1 MRRLPLRVRLV
12 SGFVLAMLVLLSAA
26 GALVFWR
33 VEGALDRTLSG
44 ELAAQVATV
53 QDSLREHSGE
63 ANGAVADLP
72 AEILAQLVTIDGTV
86 LTSTPTARGR
96 LLLAPSAAATA
107 VRTATTLDPG
117 NYLRGGRGRVRA
129 QTVPLAGGQTAIV
142 TAVSLR
148 QRDETLRE
156 LLAQLVL
163 ANLVALGLASLV
175 GERLARAA
183 LRPVEAYR
191 QRAAQIAGGA
201 AGVRLDVPEAP
212 DDEVT
217 RLGHTLNEMLAT
229 LEESA
234 RAQRQFLA
242 DASHELRSPL
252 TLLSS
257 EVELALR
264 RPRTAEEY
272 ETTLL
277 AVASDTA
284 RLVALADQ
292 LLDLEHATRVAD
304 TPGAYADLVASASD
318 ALARTPLGDR
328 ERTLHAPEAS
338 VLVSV
343 PELEL
348 DQVLRNLLDNAL
360 VHGAGGVTVTISATG
375 DVAVLSVTDEGAG
388 PAVEFVPHAI
398 ERFRRADPAR
408 TTGGNGLGLA
418 LVHQLVTG
426 RGGELRMC
434 LSAQHHHRFAPL
446 RDDVACSHPAAGT
459 TVTVLLPRA

>member
-1 MRRLPLRVRLV
+1 MSRLPLRVRLV
-12 SGFVLAMLVLLSAA
+12 GGFALAMLLLLSAA

-33 VEGALDRTLSG
+33 VEVALDRTLSG
-44 ELAAQVATV
+44 ELTSQVATV
-53 QDSLREHSGE
+53 QDSLREHPGRAE
-63 ANGAVADLP
+63 GAVADLP
-72 AEILAQLVTIDGTV
+72 AGILAQLVTSDGTV
-86 LTSTPTARGR
+86 LASTPVAVGR
-96 LLLAPSAAATA
+96 TLLAPAAAATA

-129 QTVPLAGGQTAIV
+129 RTVPLPDGQSAIV

-163 ANLVALGLASLV
+163 ANLVALGMASLV

-201 AGVRLDVPEAP
+201 AGVRLDVPASP

-217 RLGHTLNEMLAT
+217 RLGHTLNQMLAS

-234 RAQRQFLA
+234 HAQRQFLA

-264 RPRTAEEY
+264 RPRSAQEY
-272 ETTLL
+272 EATLL

-292 LLDLEHATRVAD
+292 LLELEHATRP
-304 TPGAYADLVASASD
+304 TGAGQTTSDLVAAARD
-318 ALARTPLGDR
+318 ALARTPLAGR
-328 ERTLHAPEAS
+328 ER
-338 VLVSV
+338 VLSV
-343 PELEL
+343 PEGRLEVALTELEL

-360 VHGAGGVTVTISATG
+360 VHGTGGVTVTVSTTP
-375 DVAVLSVTDEGAG
+375 DRVLLTVTDEGAG
-388 PAVEFVPHAI
+388 LATDFVPHAI

-408 TTGGNGLGLA
+408 TAGGSGLGLA
-418 LVHQLVTG
+418 LVHQLVT
-426 RGGELRMC
+426 RREGELRMC
-434 LSAQHHHRFAPL
+434 TAGGHHRFPPL
-446 RDDVACSHPAAGT
+446 REDAPCDHPPTGT
-459 TVTVLLPRA
+459 SVTVVLPRT